1 MTKFPAKPGRSE
13 ILIYQTDDG
22 KTRIEVRLENETVW
36 LNQAQLCE
44 LFDKNKRTISEHIQ
58 NIFKEGEL
66 QENSVVRN
74 FRTTA
79 ADGKTYT
86 ITYYNLDIIISV
98 GYRVKSHRGT
108 QFRIWATQRLREYI
122 IKGFTLDDERLKQ
135 AGGGNYFDELLA
147 RIRDIRSSEKL
158 FWRKALDIY
167 ASSIDYDPNTD
178 MSRQFFAVVQNKMH
192 WAAHGHTAAEI
203 IEGRADASKQNM
215 GLTSWFGSRL
225 SKSDIEIAKNYLNQ
239 EEIEVLNRIVTIYLD
254 FAELQ
259 ALDRKPMYMRDWIAK
274 LDEFLKLSNREL
286 LDHAG
291 TVSHEQAIEKAS
303 TEYEKYR
310 SLHINDPSPV
320 ERHFLEAVKE
330 VKRLEKESKL
340 QTTGKT
346 RKGKET

>member
-58 NIFKEGEL
+58 NIFKKGEL

-98 GYRVKSHRGT
+98 GYRVKSNRGT

-122 IKGFTLDDERLKQ
+122 IKGFTLADERLKQ

-158 FWRKALDIY
+158 FWRKTLDIY

-254 FAELQ
+254 FAETPGARPETHVHARLDCQ
-259 ALDRKPMYMRDWIAK
+259 AGRIPETQQPGAAGPRRNGQPRTGYRK
-274 LDEFLKLSNREL
+274 S
-286 LDHAG
+286 
-291 TVSHEQAIEKAS
+291 
-303 TEYEKYR
+303 KYG
-310 SLHINDPSPV
+310 I
-320 ERHFLEAVKE
+320 
-330 VKRLEKESKL
+330 
-340 QTTGKT
+340 
-346 RKGKET
+346 